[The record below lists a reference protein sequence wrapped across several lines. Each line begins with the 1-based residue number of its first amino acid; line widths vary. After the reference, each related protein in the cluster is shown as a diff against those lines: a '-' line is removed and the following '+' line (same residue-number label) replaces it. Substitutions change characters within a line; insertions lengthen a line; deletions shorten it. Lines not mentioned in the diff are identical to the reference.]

1 MTSFDDPR
9 VNYKFVALIECYPWI
24 YDTTHP
30 DYAIAEKVDA
40 GWQQVV
46 DELGIGATI
55 QDCKARWRN
64 IRGRFTKYIKAY
76 SEDSTVTPYYLA
88 SALRFVLPFMK
99 NRLCLT
105 DAQFEQI
112 GTEPGDVSDNS
123 HLFTPSITLGE
134 VEIIESS
141 DEGELDLKPTCIEE
155 ESLLVEP
162 VSEARPTA
170 RKRPS
175 PVPMETPQPE
185 RKESRKRSRTVQE
198 PEPASSSYPAT
209 SSSRSDEVRF
219 SNSSVSIDFD
229 PNSMQRDCDVMF
241 LLSLLPDFKNMNE
254 RQKRKF
260 KAGVMN
266 LTFDIMEEN

>member
-1 MTSFDDPR
+1 MNSFDDPR
-9 VNYKFVALIECYPWI
+9 FNYKFVALIECNPCI

-30 DYAIAEKVDA
+30 DYAILEKVDA
-40 GWQQVV
+40 GWQAVV
-46 DELGIGATI
+46 NELGNSVTI

-64 IRGRFTKYIKAY
+64 IRGRFTKYIKSY
-76 SEDSTVTPYYLA
+76 SEDSTITPYYLA

-112 GTEPGDVSDNS
+112 GTEPGDVSDNNS
-123 HLFTPSITLGE
+123 YMFTPSITLGE
-134 VEIIESS
+134 VEIVESS
-141 DEGELDLKPTCIEE
+141 DEGELELKPICIQED
-155 ESLLVEP
+155 P
-162 VSEARPTA
+162 AKEAKP
-170 RKRPS
+170 RKRIS
-175 PVPMETPQPE
+175 PVTVAATQ
-185 RKESRKRSRTVQE
+185 ESRKRSRVVSDLE
-198 PEPASSSYPAT
+198 PAT
-209 SSSRSDEVRF
+209 SSSSRGEEVQI
-219 SNSSVSIDFD
+219 NGSSMIDYD
-229 PNSMQRDCDVMF
+229 PHTMQRDCDVMF

>member
-88 SALRFVLPFMK
+88 SALRS
-99 NRLCLT
+99 NRSERNP
-105 DAQFEQI
+105 AMF
-112 GTEPGDVSDNS
+112 SDNS

-229 PNSMQRDCDVMF
+229 PNSMQRTVM
-241 LLSLLPDFKNMNE
+241 
-254 RQKRKF
+254 
-260 KAGVMN
+260 
-266 LTFDIMEEN
+266 

>member
-1 MTSFDDPR
+1 MPKNVRGTSQTR
-9 VNYKFVALIECYPWI
+9 TRRYSVITNEQNKAQFVALIECYPWI

-64 IRGRFTKYIKAY
+64 IRGRFTKYIKAF

-88 SALRFVLPFMK
+88 SALRS
-99 NRLCLT
+99 NRSERNP
-105 DAQFEQI
+105 AMF
-112 GTEPGDVSDNS
+112 PDNS

-162 VSEARPTA
+162 ISEARPTA
-170 RKRPS
+170 S
-175 PVPMETPQPE
+175 EATIASADGDTSTGEE
-185 RKESRKRSRTVQE
+185 RVAKAISNGSRTG
-198 PEPASSSYPAT
+198 
-209 SSSRSDEVRF
+209 
-219 SNSSVSIDFD
+219 
-229 PNSMQRDCDVMF
+229 
-241 LLSLLPDFKNMNE
+241 
-254 RQKRKF
+254 
-260 KAGVMN
+260 AGVQ
-266 LTFDIMEEN
+266 LISGDVLESKR

>member
-134 VEIIESS
+134 VEIIES
-141 DEGELDLKPTCIEE
+141 
-155 ESLLVEP
+155 
-162 VSEARPTA
+162 EARPTA